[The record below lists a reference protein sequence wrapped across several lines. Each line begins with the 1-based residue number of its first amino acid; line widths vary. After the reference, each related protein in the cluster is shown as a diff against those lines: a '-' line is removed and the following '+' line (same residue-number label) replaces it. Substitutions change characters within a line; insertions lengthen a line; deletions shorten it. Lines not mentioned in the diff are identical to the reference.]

1 LEPADIKHILVTSQ
15 TTIGPYTTTEI
26 IDLFKEKHELFNT
39 VMWIA
44 PECGSP
50 VLIVEWFT
58 DYTPS
63 GTLEEILASDVPKD
77 QHANFRETPTGK
89 KAELPPDHGG
99 LTPAQAQRG
108 RFASLRD
115 VFALVVLA
123 ILGLGLLWMGIKTMR
138 PAKILNPLEKK
149 LAAKLLGS
157 TPDALRNYQNL
168 LEGKITRDG
177 QKYARA
183 LVSIQKDRAL
193 YPEGYLPSGEL
204 TAALALVNLTHEELD
219 RMEEWKQLLVRLP
232 AEMRQR
238 GLAVVA
244 YELSRVF
251 AIRRDLL
258 KVQGKSKSV
267 RAKAVREAGEE
278 IDVIL
283 ERLIRVVPQSEPEE
297 RVLHGLLLSRLLSLS
312 FVTLLENPQMF
323 NETQRLKTHL
333 EKIPALNAYLSSA
346 DTAITGELLDALK
359 IKSSNAKMKIDW
371 SKPIARLVELHS
383 SNRFL
388 CNLNESGAAGDTLL
402 FLIESAAGA
411 KQTLPSP
418 TNLFDGCFVGLRLY
432 PRVSGFSLN
441 AGVSDPLLYVTA
453 GAVDDGL
460 LMKFRTRFP
469 TYSQALSTLGGQR
482 TANGEWLLALY
493 QNRILKG
500 RMTGAKT
507 KDTVALCGK
516 AAARSPLCGQ
526 VLWNELSHR
535 WRDLITLVPDM
546 REDVRPDEA
555 VLLSQNYIFNA
566 ATEVLSSRSV
576 QKVKEFNEAFTA
588 VKDFVDKED
597 PQIQFLLDYI
607 QSIDLDS

>member
-1 LEPADIKHILVTSQ
+1 MEPADVKHMLVISHKA
-15 TTIGPYTTTEI
+15 IGPFATAEI
-26 IDLFKEKHELFNT
+26 FDLFKKQHELFNT
-39 VMWIA
+39 VMWIT

-58 DYTPS
+58 DYTPAGS
-63 GTLEEILASDVPKD
+63 LEEILASDVPKD
-77 QHANFRETPTGK
+77 VHANFRETPTGK
-89 KAELPPDHGG
+89 KAELPPNHGG
-99 LTPAQAQRG
+99 LTPAQAQR
-108 RFASLRD
+108 RSYAVLRD
-115 VFALVVLA
+115 LFALVVLA
-123 ILGLGLLWMGIKTMR
+123 AFGLVLMWIGLKTLR
-138 PAKILNPLEKK
+138 PAKSLNPPEKK

-183 LVSIQKDRAL
+183 LVSIQKDRTL
-193 YPEGYLPSGEL
+193 YPDGYLPSGEL
-204 TAALALVNLTHEELD
+204 TAALALVNLPHEELD

-251 AIRRDLL
+251 AVRRDLL
-258 KVQGKSKSV
+258 KTQGKAKSV
-267 RAKAVREAGEE
+267 RTKAVREAGEE

-283 ERLIRVVPQSEPEE
+283 ERMIRVVPQSEPEE
-297 RVLHGLLLSRLLSLS
+297 RVMHGLFLSRLLSLS
-312 FVTLLENPQMF
+312 LVTLLENPQML
-323 NETQRLKTHL
+323 NETQRLKKHL
-333 EKIPALNAYLSSA
+333 EKLPALFSYLSTA
-346 DTAITGELLDALK
+346 DSVIIGELLEALK
-359 IKSSNAKMKIDW
+359 SKNSGTKNKIDW
-371 SKPIARLVELHS
+371 SKSITRLVELHS
-383 SNRFL
+383 TNRFI
-388 CNLNESGAAGDTLL
+388 CQLNESGSAGDALL
-402 FLIESAAGA
+402 FLIENAVGA
-411 KQTLPSP
+411 KQTVPPP

-441 AGVSDPLLYVTA
+441 AGISDPLLYVTA
-453 GAVDDGL
+453 GAVDEGL

-469 TYSQALSTLGGQR
+469 TYSQAMSTLGGQR
-482 TANGEWLLALY
+482 TANGEWILALY

-535 WRDLITLVPDM
+535 WRDVVTLVPDM

-566 ATEVLSSRSV
+566 ATEVLSSRNG
-576 QKVKEFNEAFTA
+576 QKVREFNEALTA